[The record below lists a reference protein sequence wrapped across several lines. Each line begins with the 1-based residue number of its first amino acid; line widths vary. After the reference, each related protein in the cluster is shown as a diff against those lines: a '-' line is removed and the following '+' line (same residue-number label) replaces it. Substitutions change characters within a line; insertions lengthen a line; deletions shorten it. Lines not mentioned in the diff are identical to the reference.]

1 MQEFAGKH
9 LFVAGGS
16 SGINLGIATAFAQ
29 SGARVSILSRNPD
42 NIEAAV
48 QQLRAAGAAAVSG
61 FAADVRQYDAV
72 AAALA
77 QAAAAHEAID
87 VLISGAAGNFLA
99 AAANLSANG
108 FRTVMEI
115 DLQGTF
121 NVLRA
126 AWPHLRKPGAA
137 VLNIS
142 AAQSWLPMPMQ
153 VHVCAAKAGIDQITR
168 TTALEWGPSGVRV
181 NSIAPGPI
189 AGTEGMARLAPN
201 AASLQAWTEA
211 VPLQRFG
218 SLQDIAQA
226 AMWICS
232 SQASYINGVV
242 LPVDGGLALGGS
254 SAIAAAMRTTTE

>member
-1 MQEFAGKH
+1 MQEYAGKH

-16 SGINLGIATAFAQ
+16 SGINLGIATAFARC
-29 SGARVSILSRNPD
+29 GARVSILSRNPD
-42 NIEAAV
+42 KIDAAV
-48 QQLRAAGAAAVSG
+48 QQLRAAGAIAVSG
-61 FAADVRQYDAV
+61 FAADVRHYDAV
-72 AAALA
+72 ATALE
-77 QAAAAHEAID
+77 QAVAAHGLVD
-87 VLISGAAGNFLA
+87 VLVSGAAGNFLA
-99 AAANLSANG
+99 PAAELSANG
-108 FRTVMEI
+108 FKTVLDI

-168 TTALEWGPSGVRV
+168 TTAMEWGPSGVRV

-189 AGTEGMARLAPN
+189 AGTEGMARLAPSE
-201 AASLQAWTEA
+201 ASVQAWTRA
-211 VPLQRFG
+211 VPLGRFG
-218 SLQDIAQA
+218 SLDDIAQA
-226 AMWICS
+226 AMWLCS
-232 SQASYINGVV
+232 SQASYISGVV

-254 SAIAAAMRTTTE
+254 SAIDAAMRA